1 MAEGP
6 VARIQQLENLER
18 DIATAIQSA
27 GCFVIQL
34 VVIFWISRLPQFCG

>member
-6 VARIQQLENLER
+6 VARLQQLENLEK

-27 GCFVIQL
+27 GKDV
-34 VVIFWISRLPQFCG
+34 